1 MATLAEEIHQTS
13 LAVRALRSPST
24 DLPRSLPTRLAYL
37 LEHQGTDVPP
47 PYDNKEPF
55 VDMFEENQDK
65 PYAIRLA
72 KSIVASWLQTE
83 PVIRHREL
91 IVGTPRPRRL
101 LQEVYS
107 YGISFDGN
115 RLAELEKSE
124 AGKKVRARYEAVAS
138 DFYPKTGAIMQQEGV
153 KRFGS
158 NEQFAATRGIF
169 WPGSF
174 QGHNVPDFGKL
185 LTIGISGIVDEIES
199 WRDKHA
205 EGLLAGGLRRYGT
218 ACYGTAIDAEKK
230 SLLEACAIVYRG
242 MSDWICSYSQKAA
255 EMAAE
260 TDDAVWQLE
269 LKSIADCC
277 AAIAWDAP
285 KTLHQAA
292 QLSWFYMLWDGPDS
306 QGRVDQYLYPF
317 FRGDV
322 ESGRLSEEEA
332 FDLIGALFL
341 KFNRYPAH
349 HVALA
354 GQTADGH
361 DASNALTGLC
371 LEVARSLHLTMP
383 RFTIRVCSETPD
395 WVIQKGIKMWSEG
408 MGDPTIFN
416 DEVVVDGLVQQG
428 IPVYD
433 ARDYAFG
440 GCTEIQLCGKGN
452 FGGEDADF
460 NLAKCLELTLN
471 DGRCRITG
479 LQLGPKTG
487 NPREFFSFDEVMTA
501 YRTQVEMMTKHCCE
515 MSNIGSQI
523 RSANLSKLVRMPLI
537 ADCLER
543 GIDPDAGG
551 ALYGHG
557 EVMTLGIGITGDSLA
572 AIKKLVFDEREI
584 TMAELIDALDAD
596 FEGYEPLRQRL
607 SNEAP
612 KYGNDDL
619 IADKFAAEVAGH
631 FWREV
636 NKYLTNRGDP
646 YFGCVI
652 VLGRNIGFGHQTGA
666 TPDGRKSGAPLEASI
681 EPRAGMNRSGPTAM
695 LRSAA
700 KIPQYLAPGGVLC
713 NIKIPATLMKTAEQR
728 RKVADVIRTYFYLGG
743 QQVMNTPVDSETL
756 RKAQENPEEY
766 GDLIVRV
773 GGYSAYFVHLSR
785 ELQDDIVARADMVI

>member
-1 MATLAEEIHQTS
+1 MTTLAEEIHQTS
-13 LAVRALRSPST
+13 T
-24 DLPRSLPTRLAYL
+24 DLPRSLSPRLDYL

-55 VDMFEENQDK
+55 VEMFYEHQDE

-72 KSIVASWLQTE
+72 KSIVASWIQSE
-83 PVIRHREL
+83 PVIRYNEL
-91 IVGTPRPRRL
+91 IVGTPRPGRM

-107 YGISFDGN
+107 YGIRFDGN
-115 RLAELEKSE
+115 RFAELEKSE
-124 AGKKVRARYEAVAS
+124 AGKRISERYEAMAS
-138 DFYPKTGAIMQQEGV
+138 DFSPKTFAIMHQEGV

-158 NEQFAATRGIF
+158 DEQFAATRGIF

-185 LTIGISGIVDEIES
+185 LKVGISGIVAEIAS
-199 WRDKHA
+199 RLNKH
-205 EGLLAGGLRRYGT
+205 T
-218 ACYGTAIDAEKK
+218 DAEKK

-242 MSDWICSYSQKAA
+242 MSDWIRSYSQKAA
-255 EMAAE
+255 KMAKE
-260 TDDAVWQLE
+260 TDDAAWRSELE
-269 LKSIADCC
+269 SIAHCC
-277 AAIAWDAP
+277 AAIAWGIP
-285 KTLHQAA
+285 RTLHQAA

-306 QGRVDQYLYPF
+306 QGRVDQYLHSF
-317 FRGDV
+317 FQNDLD
-322 ESGRLSEEEA
+322 SGKLTEEEA

-354 GQTADGH
+354 GQTADGE
-361 DASNALTGLC
+361 DASNELTNLC

-383 RFTIRVCSETPD
+383 RFTIRVCRKTPD
-395 WVIQKGIKMWSEG
+395 WVWEKGIKMWSEG

-428 IPVYD
+428 IPISD

-440 GCTEIQLCGKGN
+440 GCTEIQLCGTSN
-452 FGGEDADF
+452 LGGEDADF
-460 NLAKCLELTLN
+460 NLAKCLELALN
-471 DGRCRITG
+471 DGRCRTSGNQRERGG

-487 NPREFFSFDEVMTA
+487 NPRKFKSFDDVMIA
-501 YRTQVEMMTKHCCE
+501 YRTQVETMTKHCCE

-523 RSANLSKLVRMPLI
+523 RSANISKLVRMPLI

-551 ALYGHG
+551 ARYGHG

-572 AIKKLVFDEREI
+572 AIKQLVFDERKI
-584 TMAELIDALDAD
+584 TMAELINALDAN
-596 FEGYEPLRQRL
+596 FEGYEPLRQQL
-607 SNEAP
+607 LHGVP
-612 KYGNDDL
+612 KYGNSDV
-619 IADKFAAEVAGH
+619 IADKFAAEVAEH
-631 FWREV
+631 FWKEV
-636 NKYLTNRGDP
+636 NKYLTNRGDR

-666 TPDGRKSGAPLEASI
+666 TPDGRKSGTPLEASI
-681 EPRAGMNRSGPTAM
+681 EPRAGMNTSGPTAM

-713 NIKIPATLMKTAEQR
+713 NIKLPATLMQTPAQR
-728 RKVADVIRTYFYLGG
+728 NKVADVIRTYFYLGG

-756 RKAQENPEEY
+756 RKAQDKPEAY

-773 GGYSAYFVHLSR
+773 GGYSAYFVHLPR
-785 ELQDDIVARADMVI
+785 EIQDDIVARADMVL